1 MYDEALL
8 LEKLEQMAEE
18 LENGGEVFKNR
29 RTYFRW

>member
-8 LEKLEQMAEE
+8 PEKLEQIVEE

-29 RTYFRW
+29 RTCFRW